1 MSNCLQSLLS
11 IRQRHKCTNSTRY
24 SISYHD
30 LLTVLSKHT
39 WWKSSKDPQ
48 ASLRFLEDIIKI
60 IKEDPCLVAEGSLL
74 IFTIIVKN
82 YSCQYPQ
89 RCSFQDIQG
98 SSKIL
103 LKDLGK
109 IQFLLNSFNIN
120 VIIISSGISQLLWQR
135 VWSCS
140 WFIERRF
147 FEHCSAHKGGLWGK
161 CCFGW

>member
-39 WWKSSKDPQ
+39 WWKLSKDPQ

-60 IKEDPCLVAEGSLL
+60 IKENICLVAEGSLL
-74 IFTIIVKN
+74 SFKIIVKN

-103 LKDLGK
+103 LNDL
-109 IQFLLNSFNIN
+109 
-120 VIIISSGISQLLWQR
+120 VIIISSGIGQLLWQR

-140 WFIERRF
+140 WFTERRF
-147 FEHCSAHKGGLWGK
+147 FKHCSAH
-161 CCFGW
+161 